1 MLAAAMTHPIVLALA
16 GRGSSGFSGGSGRS
30 YSGGGYSGR
39 SYGGGGGGFFFLP
52 VGGGGGGLLF
62 LIFLIVIAVV
72 IARIVL
78 PAIRNASEAS
88 RARATDRE
96 RRRREAAVLPST
108 LEAAEDD
115 AAFDPDEVR
124 AAAAGLVRDTQDA
137 WDRDDRRALARLVG
151 PDLLAEWTRRLDDF
165 ASRGWRSRAGVVGDP
180 VVRIVGLTNRT
191 EDEDDRVVVHV
202 TADALSYVET
212 RWGQRL
218 YEAGQTDE
226 RVRLSQ
232 YWTLGKRDGR
242 WILLSIEEDGE
253 GDHHLEG
260 EVVARADLDPTLA
273 DRART
278 EVAVAGAAAP
288 AATLAELVP
297 ASLSDDARATALD
310 LALVDDRF
318 SPDVLTAAARR
329 AVAAWTAAIDG
340 ADDELEAVAT
350 PEAVRALLYADAGAD
365 VRTVVRG
372 PRVDEVVIERVRGDV
387 APPRIEVAVRHRA
400 RWYREDRDTQAVL
413 EGSRTAETARE
424 ERWSF
429 ALTDDADVVWRL
441 VGAR

>member
-1 MLAAAMTHPIVLALA
+1 MLEAVVTHPLVLALA
-16 GRGSSGFSGGSGRS
+16 GRGSSSFSGRS
-30 YSGGGYSGR
+30 SGGGSFSSGR
-39 SYGGGGGGFFFLP
+39 SYGGGGGGGFFFIP

-62 LIFLIVIAVV
+62 LIFLVV
-72 IARIVL
+72 IAALIAKVVL
-78 PAIRNASEAS
+78 PAIRAASEAG

-96 RRRREAAVLPST
+96 RQQREAAVLPST
-108 LEAAEDD
+108 WEAAEDD
-115 AAFDPDEVR
+115 AAFDPEEVR
-124 AAAAGLVRDTQDA
+124 AAAADLVRDTQDA
-137 WDRDDRRALARLVG
+137 WDRNDQRRLAELVG

-165 ASRGWRSRAGVVGDP
+165 RRRGWRSRAGVVGTP
-180 VVRIVGLTNRT
+180 LVRIVGLTNRAR
-191 EDEDDRVVVHV
+191 DEQDRVVVHV
-202 TADALSYVET
+202 TADAISYVET
-212 RWGQRL
+212 QYGERL
-218 YEAGQTDE
+218 YEQGQLDE
-226 RVRLSQ
+226 TVRLSQ

-253 GDHHLEG
+253 GDHHLQG

-273 DRART
+273 DQART

-318 SPDVLTAAARR
+318 SPDVLTAAVRR

-340 ADDELEAVAT
+340 ADDELEAVST
-350 PEAVRALLYADAGAD
+350 PDAVRELLYADAGAD

-372 PRVDEVVIERVRGDV
+372 PRVEDVVIERVRGDV
-387 APPRIEVAVRHRA
+387 APPRIEVTVRHRA

-413 EGSRTAETARE
+413 AGSRTAETQRE
-424 ERWSF
+424 EHWAF
-429 ALTDDADVVWRL
+429 VLTDDADVVWRL
-441 VGAR
+441 VAAR